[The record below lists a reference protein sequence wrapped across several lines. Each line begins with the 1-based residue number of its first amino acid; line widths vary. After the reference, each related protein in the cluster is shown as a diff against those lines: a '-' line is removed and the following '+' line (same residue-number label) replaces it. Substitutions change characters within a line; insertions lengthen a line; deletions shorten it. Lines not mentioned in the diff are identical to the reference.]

1 MHCAYDDRHTSDSRI
16 LEHRS
21 WCLNWIYILNLLGPA
36 CLCGNFIKCTRRNAK
51 SEKNAA
57 PLFSSS
63 SYLFLFLLPPF
74 SHMVNAHTYR
84 SHTTIQQ
91 NMPPSCEQST
101 TAIRS
106 RLYLYR
112 VCRRRRCCRLSLYC
126 AVLVQSYVAL
136 RFRQNENMYLHR
148 KATRYYTTAE
158 LQKFYLLCSGVG
170 WNRRRTE
177 KLW

>member
-1 MHCAYDDRHTSDSRI
+1 MVI
-16 LEHRS
+16 LS
-21 WCLNWIYILNLLGPA
+21 
-36 CLCGNFIKCTRRNAK
+36 NAQDK
-51 SEKNAA
+51 MQKAKKNAA
-57 PLFSSS
+57 PLFSSSSS

-84 SHTTIQQ
+84 HHTTIQQ

-112 VCRRRRCCRLSLYC
+112 VCHRRRCCRRRSLYC

-136 RFRQNENMYLHR
+136 RFRRNENMYLHR
-148 KATRYYTTAE
+148 KPTRYYTTAE
-158 LQKFYLLCSGVG
+158 LQKLYLLCSGVG

-177 KLW
+177 KKI